1 MLPRLSPAGPKKVA
15 RKSSPLRVT
24 NRLVNSTMLTGTI
37 IYVVGP
43 PGVGKYTIGR
53 LLAERLGCRLVD
65 NHYWLNVIFSLV
77 EQDGVTPLPQ
87 TIWPLAGQ
95 VRSAVLETISTISPL
110 HWSFIFTHSALDDP
124 SELRVFE
131 EIKNVARRRGS
142 RMIVVRLS
150 CRNPYELARRVAMPE
165 RRNRLKEANIISAG
179 RNALL
184 PTLDPGHENT
194 ISVETDGLTAEEVAQ
209 RVASDIGAKHT
220 SDLDGTHR

>member
-1 MLPRLSPAGPKKVA
+1 M
-15 RKSSPLRVT
+15 T
-24 NRLVNSTMLTGTI
+24 NRLVNSIMLTGTI
-37 IYVVGP
+37 IYIVGP

-53 LLAERLGCRLVD
+53 LLAERLGCKLVD

-95 VRSAVLETISTISPL
+95 VRSAVLETISTLSPL
-110 HWSFIFTHSALDDP
+110 HWSFIFTHAALDDP
-124 SELRVFE
+124 SELRIFE
-131 EIKNVARRRGS
+131 EIKNVAQRRGS
-142 RMIVVRLS
+142 RMVIVRLS
-150 CRNPYELARRVAMPE
+150 CRNSNELARRVAMPE
-165 RRNRLKEANIISAG
+165 RRSRLKDADIISAW

-209 RVASDIGAKHT
+209 RIVNDIQAKHT
-220 SDLDGTHR
+220 SDLKDRHH